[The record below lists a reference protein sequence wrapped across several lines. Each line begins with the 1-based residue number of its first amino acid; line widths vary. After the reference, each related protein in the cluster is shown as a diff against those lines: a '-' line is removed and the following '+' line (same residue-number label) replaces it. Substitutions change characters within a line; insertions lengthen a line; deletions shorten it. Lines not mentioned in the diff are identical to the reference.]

1 MFRQQLQ
8 SSLGISS
15 REGIDTY
22 RANRKPD
29 GASERSIFF
38 PSLNLVNPISSDRL
52 ALNKNGVFHNGVL
65 FVSTKE
71 TRFTSL
77 QYNRSE

>member
-8 SSLGISS
+8 SSFSITS

-29 GASERSIFF
+29 SASEHSIFF
-38 PSLNLVNPISSDRL
+38 PSLYLLNPVSSDSL
-52 ALNKNGVFHNGVL
+52 ALNKDGVSHHGVL
-65 FVSTKE
+65 SVSGKE
-71 TRFTSL
+71 TRFTL
-77 QYNRSE
+77 FRA

>member
-8 SSLGISS
+8 SSLGIPS

-29 GASERSIFF
+29 SASDRSIFF

-52 ALNKNGVFHNGVL
+52 ALNKNGVFHHGVL
-65 FVSTKE
+65 FVSVRE
-71 TRFTSL
+71 TRFAL
-77 QYNRSE
+77 FRV